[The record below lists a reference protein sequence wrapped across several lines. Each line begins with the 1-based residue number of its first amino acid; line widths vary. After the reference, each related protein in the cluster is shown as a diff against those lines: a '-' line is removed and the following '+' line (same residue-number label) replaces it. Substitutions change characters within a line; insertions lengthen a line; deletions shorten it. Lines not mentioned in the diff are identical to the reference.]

1 MSEATALGGD
11 IGGQGSGTNT
21 TGNVDATNT
30 STSSTSDAG
39 NAGQAGSADGGAGT
53 SSGEGLPQWL
63 SGIEGLD
70 SEYSGDTSLKAIQ
83 DIPSLVKSY
92 VHAQRKMGADKTV
105 IPNQNS
111 TNEEW
116 MQFYGKLGLPTEF
129 DKYDVNREDG
139 SVMQEDFFNEF
150 KQKAY
155 DNKMLPNQAQAMYDF
170 INTRTQGALDQQ
182 KEAQDA
188 DKATRLDG
196 LKEEWGD
203 AFDQNV
209 FKAKAAVN
217 EFGGDDLKTY
227 LNESGLGDD
236 PNLIKAFAKIGENF
250 LKEDNFSEAG
260 KPAYAMSPSE
270 ASQKANEIMGDLNG
284 PYYNS
289 MHPDH
294 KRIVG
299 EVNKLFQIQSGKQA

>member
-1 MSEATALGGD
+1 MSEETALGGD

-21 TGNVDATNT
+21 TGNVDAANTGT
-30 STSSTSDAG
+30 STTGDEG
-39 NAGQAGSADGGAGT
+39 NASQAGSYDGGAGG
-53 SSGEGLPQWL
+53 SPAEGLPQWL

-129 DKYDVNREDG
+129 DKYDIQMGEESIVK
-139 SVMQEDFFNEF
+139 EDFFNAF
-150 KQKAY
+150 KQEAY
-155 DNKMLPNQAQAMYDF
+155 DNKMLPDQAQKMFDF
-170 INTRTQGALDQQ
+170 FSNRTKNAVDEQQ
-182 KEAQDA
+182 ASQQEESAN
-188 DKATRLDG
+188 RLNG

-217 EFGGDDLKTY
+217 EFGGEDLKAY
-227 LNESGLGDD
+227 LNESGLGND
-236 PNLIKAFAKIGENF
+236 PNLIKAFAKIGDSF

-270 ASQKANEIMGDLNG
+270 AMEKANGIMGDLNG

-294 KRIVG
+294 RRIVD
-299 EVNKLFQIQSGKQA
+299 EVSKLFQVGAAKQA